1 MNRARFALAATLT
14 GACLVAGPALAEQA
28 TQAPPMQSVLAGK
41 KFTPPLKGEAQIQM
55 SKATTKKE
63 KDLVVTTFQVKNMSK
78 GPIARLTC
86 DETWYDEKG
95 TVVGGGKGVISG
107 MLQPNEVQTMRV
119 ESAWNPK
126 MESNNYNFSHP
137 NGTVKAKQVANLE
150 GADTKEP
157 AAKNATATKKKK

>member
-1 MNRARFALAATLT
+1 MNRARFVLAATLT

-41 KFTPPLKGEAQIQM
+41 KFTPPLKGQAEVEFT
-55 SKATTKKE
+55 KPETKKE

-78 GPIARLTC
+78 APIARLTV
-86 DETWYDEKG
+86 DVTWYDDKG
-95 TVVGGGKGVISG
+95 TVVGGGKGVING
-107 MLQPNEVQTMRV
+107 LLQPDEVQTMRI
-119 ESAWNPK
+119 ESGYNPK
-126 MESNNYNFSHP
+126 MKSNNYNFSHP
-137 NGTVKAKQVANLE
+137 NGTVKPKQVAKLE